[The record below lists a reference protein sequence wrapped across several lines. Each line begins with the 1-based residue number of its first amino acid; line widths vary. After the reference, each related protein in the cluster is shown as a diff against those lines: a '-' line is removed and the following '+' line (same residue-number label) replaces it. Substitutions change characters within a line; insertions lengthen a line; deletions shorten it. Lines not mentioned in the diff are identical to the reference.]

1 MNFVILYF
9 HTLAVI
15 KHEWD
20 QLLICDNCKMAVT
33 KTEHHD
39 GFVRDAKLNMHNKET
54 PSSSI

>member
-1 MNFVILYF
+1 
-9 HTLAVI
+9 
-15 KHEWD
+15 
-20 QLLICDNCKMAVT
+20 MAVT